1 MSQDLQNPRLVR
13 EFQGVSEISR
23 FNGFL
28 KISSRVVSFLK
39 ARNRRERRKNDE
51 WRSRK
56 ERTSFFR
63 GARASLFMVQR
74 AQFWAVLDEVIR
86 REHEDYEAQP
96 DRRAYYGCHRGDAK
110 SVMRDRVR
118 ACVLALVCRGWVG
131 AGQAGKGGA
140 ITQVWIMSK
149 RCNVFR
155 GFQPKYCMLITLWY
169 AGLSTREEI
178 WKFHP

>member
-1 MSQDLQNPRLVR
+1 M
-13 EFQGVSEISR
+13 
-23 FNGFL
+23 
-28 KISSRVVSFLK
+28 
-39 ARNRRERRKNDE
+39 
-51 WRSRK
+51 
-56 ERTSFFR
+56 
-63 GARASLFMVQR
+63 
-74 AQFWAVLDEVIR
+74 DEVIR
-86 REHEDYEAQP
+86 GEHEDYEAQP

-118 ACVLALVCRGWVG
+118 ACVLALVCRGWVR

-178 WKFHP
+178 LKISPLKSVVCLNKYLSF

>member
-1 MSQDLQNPRLVR
+1 M
-13 EFQGVSEISR
+13 
-23 FNGFL
+23 
-28 KISSRVVSFLK
+28 
-39 ARNRRERRKNDE
+39 
-51 WRSRK
+51 
-56 ERTSFFR
+56 
-63 GARASLFMVQR
+63 
-74 AQFWAVLDEVIR
+74 DEVIR
-86 REHEDYEAQP
+86 REHEDYEAQA

-169 AGLSTREEI
+169 AGLLIRDEILKNLTPKSVVCSTKYHNYSCTYKPTTHKQSAKNLI
-178 WKFHP
+178 